1 MTFCN
6 QIFTSAVA
14 IPLIL
19 ALLTIAAPAPAV
31 AGSGGAFIGGMMAS
45 RVLGNMQR
53 RTQAE
58 EYQAYSQ
65 PVQQAAPSSSGGGS
79 AESRIKQ
86 LDKLAAGGYIT
97 PAEYKSKKQAILNNL

>member
-1 MTFCN
+1 MTFRN
-6 QIFTSAVA
+6 QFSTSAVA

-19 ALLTIAAPAPAV
+19 ALLTFATPAF

-79 AESRIKQ
+79 AEARIKQ